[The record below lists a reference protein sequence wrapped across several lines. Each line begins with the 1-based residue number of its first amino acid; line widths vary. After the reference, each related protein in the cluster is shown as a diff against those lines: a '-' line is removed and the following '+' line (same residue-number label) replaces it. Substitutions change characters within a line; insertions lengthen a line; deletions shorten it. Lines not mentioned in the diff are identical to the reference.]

1 VNFKESSS
9 MKTRSVVAHG
19 LLLTSIAMMTVGCA
33 HTDTKVN
40 ATNTVDSMPSAR
52 GTSTAP
58 GAPRARYQVK
68 EADAEDTAATE
79 DKSGTLAQAVTPES
93 EADMAR
99 ALLFFPV
106 FGVRVPIW

>member
-1 VNFKESSS
+1 

-19 LLLTSIAMMTVGCA
+19 LLLTSIAMMAVGCA

-40 ATNTVDSMPSAR
+40 ATNTADSMQSAR
-52 GTSTAP
+52 GTSAGP
-58 GAPRARYQVK
+58 GAPRGQYRVK
-68 EADAEDTAATE
+68 DADAEDTGATE
-79 DKSGTLAQAVTPES
+79 DRSGALAQTVTPET